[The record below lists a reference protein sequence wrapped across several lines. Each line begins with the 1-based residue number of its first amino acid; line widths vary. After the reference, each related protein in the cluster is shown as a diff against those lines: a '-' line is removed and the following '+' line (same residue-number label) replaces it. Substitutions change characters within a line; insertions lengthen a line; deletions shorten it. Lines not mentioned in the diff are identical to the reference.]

1 MKNRGTSE
9 GKIIV
14 GLGVFLAF
22 VFCLFVSV
30 PVHAQV
36 TGATLSG
43 TVTDA
48 SGAVIANA
56 QVSIRNTATGIT
68 KDATTDSAGFYTA
81 PNLPAGPYEVKVT
94 AAGFNTAVSNVTLA
108 VGAQQ
113 SLNVPMKVGETSQT
127 VQVTEAVPQIDLT
140 SSTLTGQVESQTVED
155 LPLNGRDWTSL
166 ATLHPGV
173 ALIEEQM
180 DYSTSARGNRG
191 FGSELTISGQRTTTN
206 NYRLDGI
213 SVNDYA
219 NSGPGNVIGA
229 ALGVDAIQ
237 EFSVLT
243 GGFSAEYGKAAGGVV
258 NAITKS
264 GSNAFHGD
272 LYEFLR
278 NSAFDSR
285 DYFSRTA
292 STPLAEFRR
301 NQFGAAAGGPII
313 KDKTFIFGDYE
324 GMRQVKGI
332 TTNVKVPSLAAR
344 AGKVFDT
351 DPTSPTFGDI
361 FDQNGKG
368 IAGNTGNTPYAGPP
382 CATGTTLRDPNA
394 GFCVN
399 DMAWNAWQMFPTPTP
414 GTTSVNTANFVNS
427 GVQRVP
433 ENFYTFRVD
442 HKLSPN
448 DSLGGTYLFDNT
460 YFDQPDAFNNDILHS
475 QTRRQ
480 TVVLQESHTFSTNVL
495 NAARVGYSRT
505 HVINVN
511 PTTAVNPAATD
522 KSLGTQG
529 VPGSPTP
536 QNAPE
541 IQITGFTRMP
551 GGVGTG
557 SYYIHTFNNYQFYDD
572 AFWTHG
578 NHTLKFG
585 GGVERMQYNYEAF
598 QNQGGLWK
606 FKSLVKFLTNQA
618 NHFEEGI
625 PSAITPR
632 ELRQTLFA
640 GYVQDDWRFRPNLTL
655 NLGLR
660 YEMTTVINDAQGK
673 ITSLPVISA
682 PDPQCGT
689 LYTSP
694 FLGSLS
700 GGHCGSVGSYYT
712 NPTKRNFEPR
722 IGFAWDPFR
731 DGKTSVRGGFG
742 IYDVLPLPGY
752 FLLQENQSGPFMIF
766 SSLDSGTKLIGAFPT
781 QGEPL
786 LTNPPAGVTP
796 GKLATSTIETHPHRN
811 YVEEWNLNIQRQL
824 TPTMSL
830 TMGYVGSHGV
840 HNLTRGDDG
849 NMTQGVQTPAGL
861 LFPCGYP
868 APLTGGGVSACTV
881 GFTGGTAAA
890 GGGTN
895 AQINPTNGIIRYIYW
910 STDSTYHAL
919 NVSLDKKMSH
929 GIQYQV
935 SYTWGKSLDE
945 SSSTIA
951 GDTFE
956 QGLNSLYY
964 FAPKSLRGPSDF
976 NVAHTLAINA
986 LWALPTP
993 QSWNGIAKTALGGWQ
1008 MGGIVKFN
1016 TGVPTT
1022 PIIGGDPAG
1031 LGNGGADQFGIPD
1044 LIPGCKTTNPGTITY
1059 INTSCYTTPMATPAI
1074 ASMCQPFG
1082 FVPHDPT
1089 QNPDPYSPGITGS
1102 CANLLGNAG
1111 RNSITGPH
1119 LVNVD
1124 FSMVKNTAIK
1134 RISETFN
1141 IQFRAE
1147 IFNIFN
1153 HSNFLPPEP
1162 VNNNAGAQVLNQDG
1176 SVVLPKDGGG
1186 SIDSLSTQPRDVQ
1199 FALKVIW

>member
-1 MKNRGTSE
+1 MK
-9 GKIIV
+9 KV
-14 GLGVFLAF
+14 VAVGVFLAF
-22 VFCLFVSV
+22 VFCLFISS
-30 PVHAQV
+30 PVRAQV
-36 TGATLSG
+36 TGATLNG

-56 QVSIRNTATGIT
+56 RVSIKNTATGIT
-68 KDATTDSAGFYTA
+68 KDVTTDSVGFYTA
-81 PNLPAGPYEVKVT
+81 PNLPAGPYDVKVT
-94 AAGFNTAVSNVTLA
+94 AAGFNTAVTAVTLA

-113 SLNVPMKVGETSQT
+113 TLNVPMKVGETSQT
-127 VQVTEAVPQIDLT
+127 VQVTEAAPQIDLT
-140 SSTLTGQVESQTVED
+140 SSTLTGQVESQTVQD

-191 FGSELTISGQRTTTN
+191 FGSELTVSGQRTTTN

-243 GGFSAEYGKAAGGVV
+243 GGFSAEYGKAAGGVI

-264 GSNAFHGD
+264 GSNSFHGD

-278 NSAFDSR
+278 NSKLDSR
-285 DYFSRTA
+285 DYFARTA
-292 STPLAEFRR
+292 NTPRADFKR

-324 GMRQVKGI
+324 GLRQVKGI
-332 TTNVKVPSLAAR
+332 TTSVGVPTLAAR
-344 AGKVFDT
+344 AGNLTYSSGTFPAGCT
-351 DPTSPTFGDI
+351 PTS
-361 FDQNGKG
+361 
-368 IAGNTGNTPYAGPP
+368 
-382 CATGTTLRDPNA
+382 ATTCTVSNIDPA
-394 GFCVN
+394 ATAAFV
-399 DMAWNAWQMFPTPTP
+399 MFPAPN
-414 GTTSVNTANFVNS
+414 GAVVDNSGLFVNS
-427 GVQRVP
+427 AVQRVP

-460 YFDQPDAFNNDILHS
+460 NFDQPDAFNNDILHS

-480 TVVLQESHTFSTNVL
+480 TVVLQESHTFTANVL

-505 HVINVN
+505 HVVNVN

-522 KSLGTQG
+522 KSLGTG
-529 VPGSPTP
+529 G

-541 IQITGFTRMP
+541 IQINNEHLTREI

-557 SYYIHTFNNYQFYDD
+557 SYYIHTFNNYEFYDD

-578 NHTLKFG
+578 AHTLKFG

-606 FKSLVKFLTNQA
+606 FKDMVRFLTNSA
-618 NHFEEGI
+618 NHFEQGI

-640 GYVQDDWRFRPNLTL
+640 GYVQDDWHFRPNLTL

-673 ITSLPVISA
+673 ITSLPTISVA
-682 PDPQCGT
+682 DPQCGI
-689 LYTSP
+689 LFTSP

-700 GGHCGSVGSYYT
+700 GGHCGSVGPYYT

-722 IGFAWDPFR
+722 LGFAWDPFR

-766 SSLDSGTKLIGAFPT
+766 SSLDSNTKLVGAFPT

-811 YVEEWNLNIQRQL
+811 YVEEWNLNVQRQL
-824 TPTMSL
+824 APSLSL
-830 TMGYVGSHGV
+830 TVGYVGSHGV

-849 NMTQGVQTPAGL
+849 NMTVGVQTPGVGL
-861 LFPCGYP
+861 LFPCGP
-868 APLTGGGVSACTV
+868 PLQTDGTCTP
-881 GFTGGTAAA
+881 GNDAA
-890 GGGTN
+890 GNN
-895 AQINPTNGIIRYIYW
+895 AQVNQTNGIIRYIYW
-910 STDSTYHAL
+910 STDSAFHAL
-919 NVSLDKKMSH
+919 EASLDKKMSH
-929 GIQYQV
+929 GFQFQV
-935 SYTWGKSLDE
+935 SYTFGKSLDE

-956 QGLNSLYY
+956 QGLNSLFW
-964 FAPKSLRGPSDF
+964 FAPKALRGPSDF
-976 NVAHTLAINA
+976 NVAHTMAFNA
-986 LWALPTP
+986 LWAIPTP
-993 QSWNGIAKTALGGWQ
+993 QSWNGFAKSALGGWQ
-1008 MGGIVKFN
+1008 MGGIVKYN
-1016 TGVPTT
+1016 SGVPTT
-1022 PIIGGDPAG
+1022 PIIGNDPMG
-1031 LGNGGADQFGIPD
+1031 LGNGGADQFGIPNV
-1044 LIPGCKTTNPGTITY
+1044 IPGCKTINPGDLTY
-1059 INTSCYTTPMATPAI
+1059 INASCYTPPTAPASF
-1074 ASMCQPFG
+1074 AAQCGG
-1082 FVPHDPT
+1082 FSGAAAPAPSGTV
-1089 QNPDPYSPGITGS
+1089 Y

-1134 RISETFN
+1134 RISESFN
-1141 IQFRAE
+1141 VQFRAE

-1153 HSNFLPPEP
+1153 HTNFLPPNP
-1162 VNNNAGAQVLNQDG
+1162 VNGAAGAQVLNTDG
-1176 SVVLPKDGGG
+1176 SLSPGT
-1186 SIDSLSTQPRDVQ
+1186 IDTLATSPRDVQ

>member
-1 MKNRGTSE
+1 MK
-9 GKIIV
+9 KLV
-14 GLGVFLAF
+14 AMGVFLAF

-30 PVHAQV
+30 PVRAQV

-56 QVSIRNTATGIT
+56 QVAIKNTATGIT

-81 PNLPAGPYEVKVT
+81 PNLQAGPYEVKVT
-94 AAGFNTAVSNVTLA
+94 AAGFNTAVSTVTLA

-113 SLNVPMKVGETSQT
+113 TLNVPMKVGETSQT
-127 VQVTEAVPQIDLT
+127 VQVTEAAPQIDLT
-140 SSTLTGQVESQTVED
+140 SSTLTGQVESQTVVD

-180 DYSTSARGNRG
+180 SYATSARGNRG
-191 FGSELTISGQRTTTN
+191 FGAELTISGQRTTTN

-243 GGFSAEYGKAAGGVV
+243 GGFSAEYGKAAGGIV

-272 LYEFLR
+272 VYEFLR
-278 NSAFDSR
+278 NSSLDAR
-285 DYFSRTA
+285 DYFTRSA
-292 STPLAEFRR
+292 NLPNPEFRR
-301 NQFGAAAGGPII
+301 NQFGASAGGPII
-313 KDKTFIFGDYE
+313 KDKTFVFGDYE
-324 GMRQVKGI
+324 GLRQVKGI
-332 TTNVKVPSLAAR
+332 TTNIKVLSPNARLGILSGVAGAGNPAGTQCTEPGGDPGHFLDPAASVCVADVD
-344 AGKVFDT
+344 AG
-351 DPTSPTFGDI
+351 TST
-361 FDQNGKG
+361 QKG
-368 IAGNTGNTPYAGPP
+368 ILSMYPLPNDVVSGNKG
-382 CATGTTLRDPNA
+382 
-394 GFCVN
+394 
-399 DMAWNAWQMFPTPTP
+399 Q
-414 GTTSVNTANFVNS
+414 FVNNA
-427 GVQRVP
+427 VQRVP

-442 HKLSPN
+442 HKLSAN

-460 YFDQPDAFNNDILHS
+460 YFDQPDAWNNDILHS

-480 TVVLQESHTFSTNVL
+480 SVVLQESHTFSANVL
-495 NAARVGYSRT
+495 NSARVGYSRT
-505 HVINVN
+505 HVVN
-511 PTTAVNPAATD
+511 LQPAGALNPEAKDPT
-522 KSLGTQG
+522 LGTAG
-529 VPGSPTP
+529 

-541 IQITGFTRMP
+541 VNIPGFTRLP
-551 GGVGTG
+551 GGVGVG
-557 SYYIHTFNNYQFYDD
+557 SYYLHTFNNYEFYDD

-578 NHTLKFG
+578 AHTLKFG

-606 FKSLVKFLTNQA
+606 FPNLTAFLTDQP

-632 ELRQTLFA
+632 ELRQTLAA

-655 NLGLR
+655 NLGVR

-673 ITSLPVISA
+673 ITSLPTIGS
-682 PDPQCGT
+682 PDPQCGKA
-689 LYTSP
+689 YTSP
-694 FLGSLS
+694 FLGTLH
-700 GGHCGSVGSYYT
+700 GGFCGSVGPYYT

-722 IGFAWDPFR
+722 IGFAWDPFK

-766 SSLDSGTKLIGAFPT
+766 SSLDTNLAGFFPT
-781 QGEPL
+781 QGFQK
-786 LTNPPAGVTP
+786 LTNPPQGVTP
-796 GKLATSTIETHPHRN
+796 GRLATSTIETHPHRN

-824 TPTMSL
+824 GPSLSL
-830 TMGYVGSHGV
+830 TVGYVGSHGV

-849 NMTQGVQTPAGL
+849 NMTQGVQTSSGL

-868 APLTGGGVSACTV
+868 APLTGGGVAACSV
-881 GFTGGTAAA
+881 GFTGGTPAA
-890 GGGTN
+890 GGGVN
-895 AQINPTNGIIRYIYW
+895 AQINQTNGIIRYIYW
-910 STDSTYHAL
+910 ATDSDYHAL
-919 NVSLDKKMSH
+919 NISLDKKMSH
-929 GIQYQV
+929 GLQFQV
-935 SYTWGKSLDE
+935 ADTWGRSIDD

-956 QGLNSLYY
+956 QGLNSLFY
-964 FAPKSLRGPSDF
+964 FAPKALRGPSDY
-976 NVAHTLAINA
+976 NVANTLSVNVLYAI
-986 LWALPTP
+986 PVP
-993 QSWNGIAKTALGGWQ
+993 QSLGGIVKSALGGWQ
-1008 MGGIVKFN
+1008 LGGIIKYN

-1022 PIIGGDPAG
+1022 PIIGGDPMG
-1031 LGNGGADQFGIPD
+1031 VGNGGADQFGIPD
-1044 LIPGCKTTNPGTITY
+1044 RVPGCNAVNSGSISAY
-1059 INTSCYTTPMATPAI
+1059 INQNCFSLPMSNSAI
-1074 ASMCQPFG
+1074 ASTCQPFG
-1082 FVPHDPT
+1082 FVPHDLT
-1089 QNPDPYSPGITGS
+1089 AATDPYNPGIAGT

-1111 RNSITGPH
+1111 RNTITGPKE
-1119 LVNVD
+1119 VNVD
-1124 FSMVKNTAIK
+1124 FSVIKNTAIR
-1134 RISETFN
+1134 RISESFN
-1141 IQFRAE
+1141 VQFRAE
-1147 IFNIFN
+1147 IFNAFN
-1153 HSNFLPPEP
+1153 RSNFLPPEP
-1162 VNNNAGAQVLNQDG
+1162 VNGSAGAQVFDQAG
-1176 SVVLPKDGGG
+1176 PATAGG
-1186 SIDSLSTQPRDVQ
+1186 IDALATPSRDVQ